1 MYKQYQLKLLAP
13 RASAEADDQL
23 SNSIGDF
30 SDDQL
35 LDEEPTKNEAK
46 EYTGRYNECDYVYF
60 AQMQLARAHWMQLHK
75 TNMQANCTRLNFIF
89 ILEFYFYISSL

>member
-1 MYKQYQLKLLAP
+1 MKLLAP

-35 LDEEPTKNEAK
+35 LDEEPNKTEEK
-46 EYTGRYNECDYVYF
+46 EYDSRYQESNYEYF
-60 AQMQLARAHWMQLHK
+60 AQMQLARAHWIQLHK
-75 TNMQANCTRLNFIF
+75 TNMQANKIKL
-89 ILEFYFYISSL
+89 